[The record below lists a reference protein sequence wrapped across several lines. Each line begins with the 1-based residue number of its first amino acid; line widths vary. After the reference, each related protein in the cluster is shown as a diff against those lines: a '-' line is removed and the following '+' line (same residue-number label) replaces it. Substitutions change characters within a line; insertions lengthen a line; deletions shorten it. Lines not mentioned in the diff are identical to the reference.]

1 MFNRSSRVWLFGLLA
16 CLGGGC
22 DRAMAAAAPGFAVV
36 ELFTSEGCSSC
47 PPADAVLGNLADAAA
62 KTGRPVYT
70 LAFHVN
76 YWDNR
81 EWRDPYSTVAGTQHQ
96 RAYAAALHGRGVYTP
111 QLVVNGREELVGSDA
126 AKADSS
132 IATALAGGG
141 SSQLQVSARRVGERV
156 SVDYQLPA
164 APEAGSVLRLA
175 LVQAEATGH
184 VLGGENAGRVLR
196 HVNVVRA
203 FETLPLTA
211 ASAGRGS
218 LTWPKD
224 LDSASA
230 TLVAYVQQ
238 RGNTQIT
245 AATRAPVAQPG

>member
-1 MFNRSSRVWLFGLLA
+1 
-16 CLGGGC
+16 
-22 DRAMAAAAPGFAVV
+22 MAAAAPGFAVV

-47 PPADAVLGNLADAAA
+47 PPADAVLGNLADAAVKA
-62 KTGRPVYT
+62 GKPIYT

-81 EWRDPYSTVAGTQHQ
+81 AWRDPYSSVAGTQHQ
-96 RAYAAALHGRGVYTP
+96 RAYAAALHGHGVYTP
-111 QLVVNGREELVGSDA
+111 QMVVNGREQLIGSDA
-126 AKADSS
+126 AKAESS
-132 IATALAGGG
+132 IATALAGAS
-141 SSQLQVSARRVGERV
+141 SSQLQVSARRVGEKV
-156 SVDYQLPA
+156 SVQYQLPA

-203 FETLPLTA
+203 FETVPLTA
-211 ASAGRGS
+211 ATTGSGS
-218 LTWPKD
+218 LAWPKD
-224 LDSASA
+224 LTSA

-245 AATRAPVAQPG
+245 AATRVPIVQPG